1 MDRRTLL
8 KTGTMGFL
16 GLGLGVGPV
25 GCATGSGALGAL
37 GASSRGGSLA
47 LVRVSWDR
55 IIRTT
60 VGLRPFRPSGF
71 VLRVQRLDTKT
82 VIHNYGH
89 GGSGMSLSWG
99 TAFLA
104 TEMAMEQEDRRAAV
118 IGCGVVGL
126 TTARQLQR
134 RGFDVTIYA
143 MDVPPNTTSNMSLAG
158 FTPTSGLVETDR
170 RTSAWDAQFRRAV
183 EIAYKQLQLLVGP
196 KYGISWMNGYSM
208 QAAAPA
214 SVSAQ
219 PRPGPARRPSLL
231 PQEFRTGSVTLG
243 PGEHPFPTPY
253 VSYRPAIRIEPSI
266 YLDAL
271 VEDVL
276 LFGGKLVIR
285 KFDAPRDL
293 MSLEESVIVNCTGLG
308 SSTLFNDRE
317 LTPLKGQ
324 LTVLVPQPEVE
335 YNTFGGLRR
344 IGGFGI
350 HMQPRSD
357 GIILG
362 GTSERG
368 VWSLEP
374 NEEARRQVVEG
385 HIELFDAMRGMA
397 GGTQIASV
405 GPPDHI
411 PPVEAFFGLPS

>member
-1 MDRRTLL
+1 MDRRSLL

-16 GLGLGVGPV
+16 GLGLGVGPG
-25 GCATGSGALGAL
+25 GCATGSGRG
-37 GASSRGGSLA
+37 SSLSLA
-47 LVRVSWDR
+47 PVRVSWDR
-55 IIRTT
+55 VIRTT
-60 VGLRPFRPSGF
+60 VGLRPHRPSGF
-71 VLRVQRLDTKT
+71 VLGAERFDAKT

-104 TEMAMEQEDRRAAV
+104 AEIATQQEDRRAAV

-143 MDVPPNTTSNMSLAG
+143 MTVPPDTTSNMSLAG

-170 RTSAWDAQFRRAV
+170 RTRAWDAQFGRAV

-208 QAAAPA
+208 QAAPPA
-214 SVSAQ
+214 SASAQ
-219 PRPGPARRPSLL
+219 PASAQSRRSRPRLL
-231 PQEFRTGSVTLG
+231 PPELRTGSVTLG
-243 PGEHPFPTPY
+243 PGDHPFPTPY

-276 LFGGKLVIR
+276 LSGGDIVIR
-285 KFDAPRDL
+285 KFDRPRDL

-308 SSTLFNDRE
+308 SYTLFNDRE

-324 LTVLVPQPEVE
+324 LTVLVPQPEVD

-344 IGGFGI
+344 SGGFGI

-374 NEEARRQVVEG
+374 NEVARRRVVEG
-385 HIELFDAMRGMA
+385 HIELFNAMRGLV
-397 GGTQIASV
+397 GGTRISSV
-405 GPPDHI
+405 GSPDHV
-411 PPVEAFFGLPS
+411 PPVEAFFGLNS

>member
-1 MDRRTLL
+1 ML

-16 GLGLGVGPV
+16 GLGLGGGLG
-25 GCATGSGALGAL
+25 GCATGSGG
-37 GASSRGGSLA
+37 GGSLV
-47 LVRVSWDR
+47 LTPVRVSWDR
-55 IIRTT
+55 VIRTT
-60 VGLRPFRPSGF
+60 VGLRPHRPSGF
-71 VLRVQRLDTKT
+71 VLRAERLDAKT

-99 TAFLA
+99 TGFLA
-104 TEMAMEQEDRRAAV
+104 AEIATQQEDRRAAV

-143 MDVPPNTTSNMSLAG
+143 MAVPPNTTSNMSLAG
-158 FTPTSGLVETDR
+158 FTPTSGLVDTDR
-170 RTSAWDAQFRRAV
+170 RTRAWDAQFRRAV

-196 KYGISWMNGYSM
+196 KYGVSWMNGYSM
-208 QAAAPA
+208 QAAPPA
-214 SVSAQ
+214 NASAQ
-219 PRPGPARRPSLL
+219 PASAPSRPRRPSLL
-231 PQEFRTGSVTLG
+231 PPELRTGSVTLG
-243 PGEHPFPTPY
+243 PGDHPFPTPY

-276 LFGGKLVIR
+276 LFGGHIVIR
-285 KFDAPRDL
+285 KFDTPRDL

-324 LTVLVPQPEVE
+324 LTVLVPQPEVD
-335 YNTFGGLRR
+335 YNTFGGLRHTS
-344 IGGFGI
+344 GGFGI

-368 VWSLEP
+368 VWTLEP
-374 NEEARRQVVEG
+374 NEEALRRVVEG
-385 HIELFDAMRGMA
+385 HIELFNAMRGLA
-397 GGTQIASV
+397 RPTQIASM
-405 GPPDHI
+405 GPPDHV
-411 PPVEAFFGLPS
+411 PPVESFFGLTS

>member
-1 MDRRTLL
+1 MDRRSML

-16 GLGLGVGPV
+16 GLGLGGGLG
-25 GCATGSGALGAL
+25 GCATTGSGRE
-37 GASSRGGSLA
+37 SSLVLA
-47 LVRVSWDR
+47 PVRVSWDR

-60 VGLRPFRPSGF
+60 VGLRPHRPSGF
-71 VLRVQRLDTKT
+71 VLRAERLDGKT
-82 VIHNYGH
+82 LIHNYGH

-99 TAFLA
+99 TGFMAA
-104 TEMAMEQEDRRAAV
+104 EMATEQEDRRAAV

-143 MDVPPNTTSNMSLAG
+143 MAVPPDTTSNMSLAG
-158 FTPTSGLVETDR
+158 FTPTSGLVETSQ
-170 RTSAWDAQFRRAV
+170 RTPAWDAQFRRAV
-183 EIAYKQLQLLVGP
+183 EIAYKQLQLLIGP
-196 KYGISWMNGYSM
+196 KYGITWMNGYSM
-208 QAAAPA
+208 QSAPPANA
-214 SVSAQ
+214 SVQPESRPNPPSA
-219 PRPGPARRPSLL
+219 PRRPSLL
-231 PQEFRTGSVTLG
+231 PQELRTGSVTLG

-276 LFGGKLVIR
+276 LFGGNIVIR
-285 KFDAPRDL
+285 KFDTPQDL

-308 SSTLFNDRE
+308 SYTLFNDRE

-324 LTVLVPQPEVE
+324 LTVLVPQPEID

-357 GIILG
+357 GIVLG

-374 NEEARRQVVEG
+374 NEEALRRVVEG
-385 HIELFDAMRGMA
+385 HIALFDAMRGSA
-397 GGTQIASV
+397 RPTQIASV
-405 GPPDHI
+405 GPPDHV
-411 PPVEAFFGLPS
+411 PPVEAFFGLSS

>member
-1 MDRRTLL
+1 ML
-8 KTGTMGFL
+8 KTGTMGVL
-16 GLGLGVGPV
+16 GLGLGGGLG
-25 GCATGSGALGAL
+25 GCATTG
-37 GASSRGGSLA
+37 SSRESSLVLA
-47 LVRVSWDR
+47 PVRVSWDR

-60 VGLRPFRPSGF
+60 VGLRPHRPSGF
-71 VLRVQRLDTKT
+71 VLRAERLDAKT

-99 TAFLA
+99 TGF
-104 TEMAMEQEDRRAAV
+104 MAAEIAEQQEERRAAV

-143 MDVPPNTTSNMSLAG
+143 MAVPPDTTSNMSLAG
-158 FTPTSGLVETDR
+158 FTPTSGLVETAQ
-170 RTSAWDAQFRRAV
+170 RTRAWDAQFRRAV

-196 KYGISWMNGYSM
+196 KYGITWMNGYSM
-208 QAAAPA
+208 QAAPPAPPANA
-214 SVSAQ
+214 SVRPTPPSP
-219 PRPGPARRPSLL
+219 PRRQSLL
-231 PQEFRTGSVTLG
+231 PQELRTGSVTLG

-276 LFGGKLVIR
+276 LFGGDIVIR
-285 KFDAPRDL
+285 KFDTQRDL

-324 LTVLVPQPEVE
+324 LTVLVAQPEVD

-374 NEEARRQVVEG
+374 NEEARRQIVEG
-385 HIELFDAMRGMA
+385 HIELFDAMRGLPPA
-397 GGTQIASV
+397 TRIASV

-411 PPVEAFFGLPS
+411 PPVEAFFGLNS

>member
-1 MDRRTLL
+1 MDRRSLL
-8 KTGTMGFL
+8 KTGTLGFL
-16 GLGLGVGPV
+16 GLGLGGGLG
-25 GCATGSGALGAL
+25 GCATGSG
-37 GASSRGGSLA
+37 RGSP
-47 LVRVSWDR
+47 LVLSPVRASWDR
-55 IIRTT
+55 VIRTT
-60 VGLRPFRPSGF
+60 VGLRPHRPSGF
-71 VLRVQRLDTKT
+71 VLRAEQLDAKT

-99 TAFLA
+99 TGFMAAEIA
-104 TEMAMEQEDRRAAV
+104 TQQEDRRAAV

-134 RGFDVTIYA
+134 HGFDVTIYA
-143 MDVPPNTTSNMSLAG
+143 MAVPPDTTSNMSLAG
-158 FTPTSGLVETDR
+158 FTPTSGLVETNQ
-170 RTSAWDAQFRRAV
+170 RTRAWDAQFRRAV

-196 KYGISWMNGYSM
+196 KYGISWMNGYSL
-208 QAAAPA
+208 QSAPPA
-214 SVSAQ
+214 SASAQ
-219 PRPGPARRPSLL
+219 PESAPRPPSRPRPPSLL
-231 PQEFRTGSVTLG
+231 PQEFRTASVTLG

-276 LFGGKLVIR
+276 LFGGRIVIR
-285 KFDAPRDL
+285 KFDTPRDL

-308 SSTLFNDRE
+308 SYTLFNDLE

-324 LTVLVPQPEVE
+324 LTVLVPQPEVD

-344 IGGFGI
+344 SGGFGI

-374 NEEARRQVVEG
+374 NEEARRRVVEG
-385 HIELFDAMRGMA
+385 HIELFNAMRGSA
-397 GGTQIASV
+397 GGTRIASI
-405 GPPDHI
+405 GPPDHV
-411 PPVEAFFGLPS
+411 PPVEAFFGLSS